1 VIGRLLGTGVLAGVL
16 LASCSGFAAE
26 TGSPSKAPV
35 ENEARPAPAAAVSE
49 EAWEGTPLKGVGA
62 RSRLWDVAV
71 NEAGV
76 FVAVGT
82 VRAEDSST
90 AEPLVVWRS
99 EDGISWREVFRRKD
113 PLDTGGPSGLAPP
126 NAVAARGRGFAF
138 VGGDCPQRC
147 QPVAL
152 YSPDGTSWREVEV
165 PVRRSSLPQTAA
177 GRTGGGA
184 VPGQRLIFGSPGH
197 SAPSPARSRGPSVRP
212 GASQQTV
219 SGAGMIDV
227 AALGDRLVAVGWVEG
242 GSGDYGTS
250 HAAWISDDGGRRW
263 RQAPEGAFGD
273 GDDEDR
279 QGGPM
284 ENQDELNRIVPAGD
298 RVVAGGGNRCCADQ
312 SVSEL
317 WLSEDG
323 KAWRAVTLPEA
334 QSVNIDALGVR
345 GGAVHV
351 VGRPGGGQEGEETV
365 HWRLAGDDTWARLP
379 DPPGPGTVLGEPG
392 GLALV
397 SDWRPFEGSPGLRL
411 FRSPDGHDFRLSQ
424 ATSPTAGGVTVAASG
439 SGSGGSVVL
448 VVGDRLLV
456 YARSGAENLLFE
468 SRADDG

>member
-35 ENEARPAPAAAVSE
+35 ENAVRPALAAAVSE
-49 EAWEGTPLKGVGA
+49 DGWEGTRLEGLGA

-82 VRAEDSST
+82 DVDEYSGE
-90 AEPLVVWRS
+90 EPLVVWRS
-99 EDGISWREVFRRKD
+99 EDGISWREVFRRQDVLD
-113 PLDTGGPSGLAPP
+113 PGDASGLAPS
-126 NAVAARGRGFAF
+126 NAVAAHGLGFAF

-165 PVRRSSLPQTAA
+165 PVRLSSLPETAA

-184 VPGQRLIFGSPGH
+184 VPGRRLVLGTPDYTLY
-197 SAPSPARSRGPSVRP
+197 
-212 GASQQTV
+212 GA
-219 SGAGMIDV
+219 AMIDV
-227 AALGDRLVAVGWVEG
+227 AALDDRLVAVGWAEG
-242 GSGDYGTS
+242 GSGRFSTS
-250 HAAWISDDGGRRW
+250 HAAWISDDGGQRW
-263 RQAPEGAFGD
+263 RQAPEGAFGE
-273 GDDEDR
+273 GDNEGR
-279 QGGPM
+279 R
-284 ENQDELNRIVPAGD
+284 DELNRIVSAGG
-298 RVVAGGGNRCCADQ
+298 RVVAGGGNRCCHDQ

-317 WLSEDG
+317 WVSEDG

-334 QSVNIDALGVR
+334 HAVNIDALGVR
-345 GGAVHV
+345 GAAVHV
-351 VGRPGGGQEGEETV
+351 IGRPGFGQGKDEEPV
-365 HWRLAGDDTWARLP
+365 QWRLAGDDGWERLP
-379 DPPGPGTVLGEPG
+379 APPGRGTLLGEPG

-397 SDWRPFEGSPGLRL
+397 QSDGVPEGRRIRL

-424 ATSPTAGGVTVAASG
+424 ATSPTAGLTVATSGAG
-439 SGSGGSVVL
+439 SGSSAVL

-456 YARSGAENLLFE
+456 YARSDAENLLFE
-468 SRADDG
+468 SRAGDD

>member
-49 EAWEGTPLKGVGA
+49 DAWEGTPLEGLGA
-62 RSRLWDVAV
+62 RSHLWDVAV

-76 FVAVGT
+76 FVAAGT
-82 VRAEDSST
+82 VSAEDSST

-113 PLDTGGPSGLAPP
+113 PLDTGDASGLAPS
-126 NAVAARGRGFAF
+126 NAVVARGRGFAF

-165 PVRRSSLPQTAA
+165 PVRMSSLPETAA

-184 VPGQRLIFGSPGH
+184 VPGRRLIFGSPEH
-197 SAPSPARSRGPSVRP
+197 SATSPARSRGPSVRP
-212 GASQQTV
+212 DADQQTV

-242 GSGDYGTS
+242 GSGEYSTS

-273 GDDEDR
+273 GDAEDR
-279 QGGPM
+279 QDGL
-284 ENQDELNRIVPAGD
+284 NQHELNRIVSAGD
-298 RVVAGGGNRCCADQ
+298 RVVAGGGNRCCHDQ

-317 WLSEDG
+317 WVSEDG
-323 KAWRAVTLPEA
+323 KAWRAVTLPEGHA
-334 QSVNIDALGVR
+334 VNIDAMGVR
-345 GGAVHV
+345 DAAVHV
-351 VGRPGGGQEGEETV
+351 IGRPGGGHEGEETV
-365 HWRLAGDDTWARLP
+365 HWRLAGDDTWERLP
-379 DPPGPGTVLGEPG
+379 DPPDLGTLLGEPG
-392 GLALV
+392 GLALIQ
-397 SDWRPFEGSPGLRL
+397 SGWPTEGSPGRISL

-424 ATSPTAGGVTVAASG
+424 ATSPTPGLGVATSG
-439 SGSGGSVVL
+439 AGSGGSAVL

-456 YARSGAENLLFE
+456 YARSDGGNLLFE
-468 SRADDG
+468 SRAGDH